1 MTDDPASILTP
12 HLPISAMDEHY
23 DINAAKTS
31 LEKMSKERMPNHLQL
46 CKFDME
52 EGLHHFVQ
60 PTYTEYPRCWKLTY
74 LDNDGGIEEVVLQV
88 QGIITGSAM
97 PPIKW
102 PFKIIMVFTDSMG
115 SAHRVVDP
123 SVHSGQAF
131 SLSVCRA
138 LQEWF
143 EADDL
148 RRITF
153 VYVPSALRWDIHG
166 SLELWNASSSAGY
179 LTIDMVNHYFTPR
192 SQASP
197 DQIISFSFAIDPD
210 GILAACTTDGTL
222 VHTEDNSVEYYE
234 RYQEGEKQRYEAINP
249 IKFRIGDIA
258 EAQVSFIV
266 IRLKEQKYKMLIV
279 MRALTL
285 LDSSPL
291 RRCWKW
297 GHPTVAC
304 KAKQLSCPICSGPH
318 EQKEHRQHAGCCK
331 GNAKAK
337 PPVPP
342 TPRDQPCPHKG
353 RCVNCHKDHAANSA
367 SCKFWAH
374 CYDREWI
381 MAEYRQT
388 NVGKPAGSK

>member
-31 LEKMSKERMPNHLQL
+31 LEKMSKECMPNHLQL

-52 EGLHHFVQ
+52 EGLHRFVQ

-74 LDNDGGIEEVVLQV
+74 LDNNGGIEKVVLRV
-88 QGIITGSAM
+88 QGVITGSTM

-102 PFKIIMVFTDSMG
+102 PFKIEPCQQAYFCQSAALTGFG
-115 SAHRVVDP
+115 SE
-123 SVHSGQAF
+123 SF
-131 SLSVCRA
+131 
-138 LQEWF
+138 
-143 EADDL
+143 ADAI
-148 RRITF
+148 RCIEE
-153 VYVPSALRWDIHG
+153 IHNIFACHFPEG

-179 LTIDMVNHYFTPR
+179 LTIDMANRYFTPH

-222 VHTEDNSVEYYE
+222 VHTKDNSVEYYE
-234 RYQEGEKQRYEAINP
+234 RYQEGEKQRYEAIDP
-249 IKFRIGDIA
+249 IKFHIGDIA
-258 EAQVSFIV
+258 EAQVSFVV

-291 RRCWKW
+291 QNATIAQNRVKNQSIISATLKRKV
-297 GHPTVAC
+297 GYQDEEV
-304 KAKQLSCPICSGPH
+304 
-318 EQKEHRQHAGCCK
+318 KE
-331 GNAKAK
+331 
-337 PPVPP
+337 
-342 TPRDQPCPHKG
+342 T
-353 RCVNCHKDHAANSA
+353 
-367 SCKFWAH
+367 
-374 CYDREWI
+374 E
-381 MAEYRQT
+381 
-388 NVGKPAGSK
+388 SKIWRMRIE